1 MMNQNH
7 ADNFL
12 SSIGLSIDAQQ
23 HTLVEG
29 ATIETLSEG
38 NHDNTISV
46 VCYYGLLSISG
57 PDTSTFLQGQTTSD
71 VSLVT
76 SNHSGIGAY
85 CTPKGRVI
93 SSFLLAKKEPNE
105 YLLRMRSS
113 VLQSTQSTFS
123 KYIVFSK
130 AEQSIKSDQYVCVCI
145 AGETAQ
151 STIRA
156 LFNPG
161 SPHIYQ
167 TTWLDDNVAIQLD
180 NDGLIYECWILR
192 NHLEQLWPQLSKGLE
207 LQGSRHWELLS
218 IKMGRG
224 EVSDKTI
231 DMFIPQMLNYQT
243 TGAVSFTKGCYTG
256 QEIVARMQYKGKLK
270 RPMYRIKIAKNQG
283 ELSPGSD
290 LYPATPEFSVDQTPS
305 SIGNIV
311 NIVNLS
317 DGSSEAL
324 AVISSKS
331 FNDSGVVA
339 GKRQYPV
346 EILSLPYAI
355 TNGEN

>member
-1 MMNQNH
+1 MMIPNH
-7 ADNFL
+7 ANHFL

-23 HTLVEG
+23 HTVVEG
-29 ATIETLSEG
+29 ETIDALSQG
-38 NHDNTISV
+38 NHDNIISI
-46 VCYYGLLSISG
+46 VCYYGLLSING
-57 PDTSTFLQGQTTSD
+57 PDTPTFLQGQTTSD

-76 SNHSGIGAY
+76 TNHSGIGAY

-93 SSFLLAKKEPNE
+93 SSFLLARKEPNE

-130 AEQSIKSDQYVCVCI
+130 AEQSIKSDQYACICI

-156 LFNPG
+156 LFNPD

-167 TTWLDDNVAIQLD
+167 TTWLNDNAAIQLD
-180 NDGLIYECWILR
+180 ADGLIYECWILQS
-192 NHLEQLWPQLSKGLE
+192 NLEQLWPQLSKGLE
-207 LQGSRHWELLS
+207 LKGSRYWELLS
-218 IKMGRG
+218 INMGSG
-224 EVSDKTI
+224 EVSDKTA
-231 DMFIPQMLNYQT
+231 DMFIPQMLNYQV

-283 ELSPGSD
+283 ELKPGSD
-290 LYPATPEFSVDQTPS
+290 LYPATPPFSAGQTPS

-311 NIVNLS
+311 NVVNLS

-324 AVISSKS
+324 AVISSKN